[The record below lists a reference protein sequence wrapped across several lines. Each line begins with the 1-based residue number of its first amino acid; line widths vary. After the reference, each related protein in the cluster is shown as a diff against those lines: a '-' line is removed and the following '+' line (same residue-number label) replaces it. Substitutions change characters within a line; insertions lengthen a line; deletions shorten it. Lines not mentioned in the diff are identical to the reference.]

1 MTILD
6 RLKGYR
12 TVIVAGLLSI
22 APLWDVALQV
32 FSALIADPD
41 FPKLIPEGW
50 LPAYSSISML
60 VMIYMRVITT
70 TRIGGQK

>member
-1 MTILD
+1 MTILQ

-22 APLWDVALQV
+22 APMWDLGLQIAAAL
-32 FSALIADPD
+32 FADPD

-50 LPAYSSISML
+50 LPTYSSVSML

-70 TRIGGQK
+70 TKLGGK